1 MSIFIKPKAV
11 KITLLQR
18 VMRLSTAA
26 ALKRCS
32 YYKREP
38 LSRGRARTAAALKR
52 CSYYK

>member
-32 YYKREP
+32 YYKLNSSITRF
-38 LSRGRARTAAALKR
+38 S
-52 CSYYK
+52 

>member
-32 YYKREP
+32 YYKFRP
-38 LSRGRARTAAALKR
+38 SSVRTSWTAAALKR

>member
-32 YYKREP
+32 YYKLME
-38 LSRGRARTAAALKR
+38 ARQ
-52 CSYYK
+52 

>member
-1 MSIFIKPKAV
+1 MPIFIKPKAV

-32 YYKREP
+32 YYKKDSGEA
-38 LSRGRARTAAALKR
+38 RGKELQLP
-52 CSYYK
+52 